1 MKFYFTD
8 KQYKELVK
16 NMVILRTNNE
26 QKNDHIIAGLD
37 KKGIKNEGRALETG
51 DYCFKI
57 LANQELGI
65 VKDWWFVDEL
75 CIERKNSVD
84 ELAGC
89 MKDIAFHNE
98 IRRMSNIKNA
108 YILVENNRFD
118 DIIAHNYRSE
128 YNEAAFIR
136 TLLKW
141 EQKYGIRTLFVKREN
156 MARMI
161 FEICLTTLNQH
172 ILK

>member
-1 MKFYFTD
+1 MKCYYTE
-8 KQYKELVK
+8 KQYKELAASLTV
-16 NMVILRTNNE
+16 LRTNNE
-26 QKNDHIIAGLD
+26 QKNEHIIEWLD
-37 KKGIKNEGRALETG
+37 KKGIRNEGRALETG

-57 LANQELGI
+57 PANIELGV
-65 VKDWWFVDEL
+65 VKDWYFVDEL

-89 MKDIAFHNE
+89 MKDITFINE
-98 IRRMSNIKNA
+98 IRRMSKIENA
-108 YILVENNRFD
+108 YILVENDRID
-118 DIIAHNYRSE
+118 DIIAGNYRSQ
-128 YNEAAFIR
+128 YNEVAMLR

-141 EQKYGIRTLFVKREN
+141 EQKYGIRTIFVKKQN

-161 FEICLTTLNQH
+161 WEICLATLNRH

>member
-1 MKFYFTD
+1 MKCYYTE
-8 KQYKELVK
+8 KQYKELVS

-26 QKNDHIIAGLD
+26 QKNEHIIDGFD
-37 KKGIKNEGRALETG
+37 KKGVKHEGRSLETG
-51 DYCFKI
+51 DYCFKL

-65 VKDWWFVDEL
+65 VKDWWFTDEL

-84 ELAGC
+84 ELASC
-89 MKDIAFHNE
+89 MKDIAFINE
-98 IRRMSNIKNA
+98 IRRMSKIENA
-108 YILVENNRFD
+108 YILVENDRID
-118 DIIAHNYRSE
+118 DIISGNYISQ
-128 YNEAAFIR
+128 YNSNAMLR

-141 EQKYGIRTLFVKREN
+141 EQKYGIHTIFVKRSN
-156 MARMI
+156 MAKMI

>member
-1 MKFYFTD
+1 MRYYFTD
-8 KQYKELVK
+8 KQYRQLVD

-37 KKGIKNEGRALETG
+37 RKGIKHEGRSLETG

-57 LANQELGI
+57 TAIPEIGI
-65 VKDWWFVDEL
+65 VKDWWFIDEL
-75 CIERKNSVD
+75 CIERKNSID
-84 ELAGC
+84 ELACC

-98 IRRMSNIKNA
+98 IRRMSVIKNA
-108 YILVENNRFD
+108 YILVEDDRLD
-118 DIIAHNYRSE
+118 DIISHNYQSQ
-128 YNEAAFIR
+128 YNEAAFLR

-141 EQKYGIRTLFVKREN
+141 EQKYGVRTLFVKRNN

-172 ILK
+172 ILR

>member
-1 MKFYFTD
+1 MKYYFTE
-8 KQYKELVK
+8 KQYKELVSG
-16 NMVILRTNNE
+16 MVILRTNNE
-26 QKNDHIIAGLD
+26 QKNDHIIETFD
-37 KKGIKNEGRALETG
+37 KKGVKHEGRALETG

-57 LANQELGI
+57 LANAELGI
-65 VKDWWFVDEL
+65 PKDWWFVDEL

-98 IRRMSNIKNA
+98 IRRMSKIENA
-108 YILVENNRFD
+108 YILVENDRID
-118 DIIAHNYRSE
+118 DIVAGNYKSQ
-128 YNEAAFIR
+128 YNSNAMLR

-141 EQKYGIRTLFVKREN
+141 EQKYGIRTIFVKKGN
-156 MARMI
+156 MAKMI
-161 FEICLTTLNQH
+161 YELCLTTLNQH

>member
-1 MKFYFTD
+1 MKCFYTD
-8 KQYKELVK
+8 KQYKELVS

-26 QKNDHIIAGLD
+26 QKNEHIIADFD
-37 KKGIKNEGRALETG
+37 KKGIKHEGRSLETG

-57 LANQELGI
+57 LANPELG
-65 VKDWWFVDEL
+65 VLKDWWFVDEL

-98 IRRMSNIKNA
+98 IRRMSKIKNA
-108 YILVENNRFD
+108 YILVENDRID
-118 DIIAHNYRSE
+118 DIIAGNYLSQ
-128 YNEAAFIR
+128 YNANAMLR

-141 EQKYGIRTLFVKREN
+141 EQKYGIRTIFVKRSN
-156 MARMI
+156 MAKMI
-161 FEICLTTLNQH
+161 WEICLATLNQQ

>member
-1 MKFYFTD
+1 MKHYYTD
-8 KQYKELVK
+8 KQYKALVA

-26 QKNDHIIAGLD
+26 QKNEHIIEGFD
-37 KKGIKNEGRALETG
+37 KKGVKHEGRSLETG

-57 LANQELGI
+57 TADMELGV
-65 VKDWWFVDEL
+65 VKDWWFTDEL

-89 MKDIAFHNE
+89 MKDIAFINE
-98 IRRMSNIKNA
+98 IRRMSKIENA
-108 YILVENNRFD
+108 YILVENDRID
-118 DIIAHNYRSE
+118 DIISGNYISQ
-128 YNEAAFIR
+128 YNSNAMLR

-141 EQKYGIRTLFVKREN
+141 EQKYGIHTIFVKKSN
-156 MARMI
+156 MAKMI
-161 FEICLTTLNQH
+161 FEICLATLNQH

>member
-1 MKFYFTD
+1 MKHYYTE
-8 KQYKELVK
+8 KQYKELIS

-26 QKNDHIIAGLD
+26 QKNDHIIETFD
-37 KKGIKNEGRALETG
+37 KKGIKHEGRSLETG

-57 LANQELGI
+57 LANTELGV

-98 IRRMSNIKNA
+98 IRRMSKIKYA
-108 YILVENNRFD
+108 YILVENDRID
-118 DIIAHNYRSE
+118 DIIAGNYVSQ
-128 YNEAAFIR
+128 YNSNAMLR

-141 EQKYGIRTLFVKREN
+141 EQKYGIRTIFVKKAN

-161 FEICLTTLNQH
+161 YEICVTTLGQY